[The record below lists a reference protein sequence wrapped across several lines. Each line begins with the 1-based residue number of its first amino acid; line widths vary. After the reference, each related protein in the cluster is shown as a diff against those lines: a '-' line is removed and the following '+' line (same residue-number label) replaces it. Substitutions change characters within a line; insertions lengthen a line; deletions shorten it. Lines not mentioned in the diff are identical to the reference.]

1 MKQKSLG
8 EQDVIRRLAGRYGL
22 AGACLLFLFGLLAWA
37 VLPFVASAVTPISQG
52 YASDDKMV
60 QGTLVSLKDNS
71 SDTVVPANVGNVN
84 NLLGAVINDNSSL
97 LSVSSNIKNQTL
109 VATTG
114 SASVLVSDI
123 NGTIKR
129 GDQVTASPI
138 NGVGMKATANVRV
151 LGTAQSD
158 FGNGTKQTYK
168 DKGGQEKSVNISE
181 IPVQINVAYFYK
193 EPEKTVIPSAIQ
205 NVANALAGKSVSTV
219 PILIS
224 GAIFVVTLV
233 VVMSIIYSM
242 IRSSIIS
249 IGRNPMSQSAVY
261 RNVIQLSSIVI
272 VILGVAFASI
282 YMVLKKL

>member
-8 EQDVIRRLAGRYGL
+8 EQGVIRRLAGRYGL
-22 AGACLLFLFGLLAWA
+22 AGARLLFLFGLLTWIL
-37 VLPFVASAVTPISQG
+37 LPLAAKAVTPISQG
-52 YASDDKMV
+52 YAADDKMV

-71 SDTVVPANVGNVN
+71 SDTVVAANVGNVN

-114 SASVLVSDI
+114 SASVLVSDM

-168 DKGGQEKSVNISE
+168 DKSGQEKSVNISE

-205 NVANALAGKSVSTV
+205 NVANALAGKTVSTV

-224 GAIFVVTLV
+224 GAIFIVTLV

-249 IGRNPMSQSAVY
+249 VGRNPMSQSAVY
-261 RNVIQLSSIVI
+261 RNVIQLSSVVI
-272 VILGVAFASI
+272 VILGVALVSI